1 MFVMVMQRV
10 GEDNCNGL
18 VSIVHSPLNEEFVS
32 EINVLTIVHVNNA
45 FSYGRSF
52 MDDHFIAI
60 RHKLYCF

>member
-52 MDDHFIAI
+52 
-60 RHKLYCF
+60 YG